1 MVVGAGRS
9 TRPGVG
15 AGGQTRP
22 KPASQIHS
30 VQQPNCGQ
38 FLAAGW
44 LRRWLWMAG
53 VMAAWSRRG
62 LQGRRSMLTRMVA
75 ALGWGQKSRVS
86 AAANPLRTKVPEFM
100 THTNGYNARSA
111 AKQRVTQQYVRR
123 EGHEGRC
130 N

>member
-1 MVVGAGRS
+1 MVE
-9 TRPGVG
+9 
-15 AGGQTRP
+15 
-22 KPASQIHS
+22 
-30 VQQPNCGQ
+30 
-38 FLAAGW
+38 
-44 LRRWLWMAG
+44 
-53 VMAAWSRRG
+53 
-62 LQGRRSMLTRMVA
+62 

-130 N
+130 NVRQLRPLAFHHPAHFV